1 MTPFIEKYFTP
12 QVISDIT
19 KSFGIEFSDLKLLR
33 DNVNLIYAYRKSG
46 SKFILRITHSSVQKL
61 EELQS
66 EVDWLHFLQKNDAN
80 VSAPIESLN
89 GNLIEVIKS
98 EDTYFTVTVYTE
110 AKGKKIDRF
119 NWNEPVFKEIGRV
132 TGQLHRITKD
142 YKPGSHVI
150 PRSDFV
156 EPEVARVMSH
166 KEVHDEQFTARMLKL
181 VDTLSYLPRTREHY
195 GLIHNDINRG
205 NMFIHNG
212 RICLFDTADCAYS
225 WFVADIALT
234 LLYVVQYFQNDPNG
248 KLTGH
253 IRYFMDYY
261 WEGYQSENK
270 IADEDLKGI
279 PLIMTLRSIFI
290 YDHLCTI
297 WKDKKLNHAQQNFFN
312 ILHSFSHETFDFIGM
327 ELIKP

>member
-19 KSFGIEFSDLKLLR
+19 KSFGIKFSDLKLLR

-46 SKFILRITHSSVQKL
+46 NKFILRITHSSVQKL

-66 EVDWLHFLQKNDAN
+66 EVDWLHFLQQNDAN
-80 VSAPIESLN
+80 VSAPIEALN
-89 GNLIEVIKS
+89 GNLIEVVNS
-98 EDTYFTVTVYTE
+98 GDTYFTATAYTE

-142 YKPGSHVI
+142 YKPGNHVI
-150 PRSDFV
+150 PRSDLV
-156 EPEVARVMSH
+156 ETEVARVMSH
-166 KEVHDEQFTARMLKL
+166 KEMHDEQFIARMLSL
-181 VDTLSYLPRTREHY
+181 VDTLSYLPRTRDHY

>member
-19 KSFGIEFSDLKLLR
+19 KSFGIKFSDLQLLR

-46 SKFILRITHSSVQKL
+46 NKFILRITHSSVQKL

-66 EVDWLHFLQKNDAN
+66 EVDWLHFLQQNDAN

-89 GNLIEVIKS
+89 GNLIEVANS
-98 EDTYFTVTVYTE
+98 GDTYFTATVYTE

-142 YKPGSHVI
+142 YKPGNHVI
-150 PRSDFV
+150 PRSDLV
-156 EPEVARVMSH
+156 ETEVARVMSH
-166 KEVHDEQFTARMLKL
+166 KEMHDEQFTARMLKL
-181 VDTLSYLPRTREHY
+181 VDTLSYLPRTRDHY

>member
-19 KSFGIEFSDLKLLR
+19 KSFGIKFSDLKLLR

-89 GNLIEVIKS
+89 GNLIEVVNS
-98 EDTYFTVTVYTE
+98 GDTYFTATAYTE

-142 YKPGSHVI
+142 YKPGNHVI
-150 PRSDFV
+150 PRSDLV
-156 EPEVARVMSH
+156 ETEVARVMSH
-166 KEVHDEQFTARMLKL
+166 KEMHDEQFTARMLKL
-181 VDTLSYLPRTREHY
+181 VNTLSYLPRTRDHY

-212 RICLFDTADCAYS
+212 HICLFDTADCAYS

-270 IADEDLKGI
+270 IAEEDLSAI
-279 PLIMTLRSIFI
+279 PAIMTLRSIFI

-297 WKDKKLNHAQQNFFN
+297 WKDKKLNHAQQKFFN

>member
-1 MTPFIEKYFTP
+1 MTPFIEKYYTP
-12 QVISDIT
+12 QVIAEIT
-19 KSFGIEFSDLKLLR
+19 KAFGVSFSDLKLLR
-33 DNVNLIYAYRKSG
+33 GNVNLIYAFRKNG
-46 SKFILRITHSSVQKL
+46 KNYILRITHSSVQKV
-61 EELQS
+61 EELLS
-66 EVDWLHFLQKNDAN
+66 EVDWLHYVQQQGAN

-89 GNLIEVIKS
+89 GNLIEIIKS
-98 EDTYFTVTVYTE
+98 EDTYFTATAYTE

-119 NWNEPVFKEIGRV
+119 NWNETVFKEIGRV

-142 YKPGSHVI
+142 YKPGSHVF

-166 KEVHDEQFTARMLKL
+166 KEIHDEQLIARMHKL
-181 VDTLSYLPRTREHY
+181 VDTLKGIPKTRDHY

-212 RICLFDTADCAYS
+212 QICLFDTADCAYS

-248 KLTGH
+248 KLTAH

-270 IADEDLKGI
+270 IVEEDLKGI

-297 WKDKKLNHAQQNFFN
+297 WKNKKLNHAQQNFFN

-327 ELIKP
+327 ELIRP